1 MSRAWSA
8 TNRLSREFS
17 RSKSLSRLSSS
28 TGIVP
33 YRPTPMIKSMLADRD
48 LLARCCNA
56 LTFGLQAFDFSEFR
70 DDLFGRVSCYFHL
83 KSLSAFSARSR

>member
-1 MSRAWSA
+1 
-8 TNRLSREFS
+8 
-17 RSKSLSRLSSS
+17 
-28 TGIVP
+28 
-33 YRPTPMIKSMLADRD
+33 
-48 LLARCCNA
+48 